1 MDSNKAAVVGRQ
13 FLNMVN
19 AANSAGFSLRHFRRI
34 IKDKH
39 IRRIKIGRR
48 FFVIGADLQ
57 RWKAEKNLAVDQLD
71 DANSREIPD
80 K

>member
-1 MDSNKAAVVGRQ
+1 MNLNKAAVVERP

-19 AANSAGFSLRHFRRI
+19 AANLAGLSLRHFRRI
-34 IKDKH
+34 IKDNP

-48 FFVIGADLQ
+48 FFVISADLQ
-57 RWKAEKNLAVDQLD
+57 RWKVEKSIAVAELD
-71 DANSREIPD
+71 DDNSREFPD